1 MVPALAVKPAVELP
15 AGTVTDAGTD
25 SAELLL
31 ESETVAPPPVAAWL
45 SVTVQVAELPE
56 VRDVGLQFSAD
67 GVTGAINE
75 MDAFCV
81 VPLRVAVI
89 VAV

>member
-1 MVPALAVKPAVELP
+1 MAPALAVKLAVELP
-15 AGTVTDAGTD
+15 ADTMSEAGTTR
-25 SAELLL
+25 AALLL
-31 ESETVAPPPVAAWL
+31 ESETVAPLPVAAWL
-45 SVTVQVAELPE
+45 SMTVQVAELPE

-67 GVTGAINE
+67 SVTGAVNE
-75 MDAFCV
+75 SEVFCV